1 VILDV
6 GLPDIRRPADFRKT
20 RKCSAP
26 SPRYQQ
32 GPLITR
38 GARCLPRGGGD
49 LPSARNS
56 RCSTPWATT
65 CVLFLNSAI
74 VAGCRDGRRPAG
86 EIVPQLPCK
95 RDGAI
100 AHHARLPV
108 GTLPPESLT
117 PRCDPLLPG
126 AGAKAAAPC
135 RLHVCCFAPTRRSE
149 PKD

>member
-1 VILDV
+1 
-6 GLPDIRRPADFRKT
+6 LPAAWRRRFTIDRE
-20 RKCSAP
+20 SAMFA
-26 SPRYQQ
+26 SS
-32 GPLITR
+32 
-38 GARCLPRGGGD
+38 GD
-49 LPSARNS
+49 HVSS
-56 RCSTPWATT
+56 VS
-65 CVLFLNSAI
+65 VDLNSAI